1 MFESIILRSLVEYMP
16 QRVYAKDL
24 EGRFVFANQAV
35 ARGMGVESPYELI
48 GRTDFDFYPAADAEQ
63 YRREEL
69 EIMRSGR
76 PLVDHEEDVYYSLNG
91 STAYLLTTKVPLRDE
106 RGQVVG
112 IMGINQDITRRK
124 EGEKALREAVHSMNH
139 QLLSTLEG
147 LRQSEE
153 KYRAMY
159 EHSLEGIYQ
168 VSLEGRMLNANP
180 AMARI
185 LGYGSPDELVAELT
199 DIQHQLYANPDERES
214 FLTSALQHGS
224 LRREVELCRRDGER
238 IWASINARV
247 VFDEAGRPSL
257 IEGFITD
264 ITEHKRAAAERQ
276 RREVAEAANRAK
288 STFLARMSHELRTP
302 LNSIMGFAQLMLLE
316 PGVSERSLARLNAVF
331 GSGQHLLA
339 LIDDVL
345 DLAKIEAGRFELNP
359 QDTSTQELLQ
369 LLTATGQVRTSEKNL
384 AFMFMLPPDLP
395 PHIRV
400 DERRLRQVLL
410 NLIGNAIKFTDQ
422 GHVALRVRVLEKHEG
437 SARLRFEVEDTG
449 IGIGEDKLEAIFQPF
464 EQSGD
469 VAHRSAGTGLGLAIS
484 RQLVR
489 VMGGELEVHSQLGR
503 GSVFGFEVSVPVVG
517 APVQRPA
524 VARPLPV
531 GYAGPKRSVLVVDD
545 VAANR
550 SLLRDL
556 LLQMDFE
563 VFEASDGSAA
573 LDAAQRVHPDLIL
586 IDSVMP
592 VMTGPNAIVRLR
604 EQPEFNKV
612 PIISISASA
621 FADDASRAMAAGA
634 NSFLTKPIDVNRLVA
649 EIARHL
655 HIRWAY

>member
-1 MFESIILRSLVEYMP
+1 
-16 QRVYAKDL
+16 
-24 EGRFVFANQAV
+24 
-35 ARGMGVESPYELI
+35 MGVNSPDDLI
-48 GRTDFDFYPAADAEQ
+48 GRTDHDFYPAESADQ

-76 PLVDHEEDVYYSLNG
+76 ALVDHEEDVYYSLNG
-91 STAYLLTTKVPLRDE
+91 TTAYLLTTKVPLRDE
-106 RGQVVG
+106 RGEVVG
-112 IMGINQDITRRK
+112 IIGINQDITRRK

-139 QLLSTLEG
+139 QLLSTLQG

-159 EHSLEGIYQ
+159 ENSLEGIYQ
-168 VSLEGRMLNANP
+168 VSLQGRMLNANP

-185 LGYGSPDELVAELT
+185 LGYASPDQLVAELT
-199 DIQHQLYANPDERES
+199 DVQHQLYAHPHERES
-214 FLTSALQHGS
+214 ALATALQYGT

-238 IWASINARV
+238 IWASINARL
-247 VFDEAGRPSL
+247 VFDEAGHPNL

-288 STFLARMSHELRTP
+288 SAFLARMSHELRTP
-302 LNSIMGFAQLMLLE
+302 LNSIMGFAQLMQLE
-316 PGVSERSLARLNAVF
+316 SGTSDRSLARLNAIF
-331 GSGQHLLA
+331 GSGQHLLG
-339 LIDDVL
+339 LIDDIL
-345 DLAKIEAGRFELNP
+345 DLAKIEAGKFELNP
-359 QDTSTQELLQ
+359 QAAHTQELLQ
-369 LLTATGQVRTSEKNL
+369 LLTAMGQVRAADKNL
-384 AFMFMLPPDLP
+384 AFAFMLPPDLP
-395 PHIRV
+395 PHIQV

-422 GHVALRVRVLEKHEG
+422 GHVALRVFVLEKQPA

-449 IGIGEDKLEAIFQPF
+449 IGVSEDKLEAIFQPF

-469 VAHRSAGTGLGLAIS
+469 VAHRTAGTGLGLAIS

-489 VMGGELEVHSQLGR
+489 VMGGELEVQSQLGR
-503 GSVFGFEVSVPVVG
+503 GSVFRFDITVPVVG
-517 APVQRPA
+517 MPVKRPA
-524 VARPLPV
+524 AQPLPV
-531 GYAGPKRSVLVVDD
+531 GYAGPKKAVLVVDD

-550 SLLRDL
+550 RLQRDM

-563 VFEASDGSAA
+563 VSEATDGAA
-573 LDAAQRVHPDLIL
+573 AVEAAQRSRPDLIL

-592 VMTGPNAIVRLR
+592 VMSGPNAILRLR
-604 EQPEFNKV
+604 AQPEFDQV

-621 FADDASRAMAAGA
+621 FEDDASRAMSAGA
-634 NSFLTKPIDVNRLVA
+634 DSFLTKPIDVTRLVA

-655 HIRWAY
+655 KISWAYE